1 MRLSRGA
8 KTRYIGPMRRVP
20 VERSV
25 NASLSILATLGIVA
39 LLHYAASVV
48 ITVFASI
55 LVALALEPLVQL
67 LRKRAR
73 ISRHPAS
80 LIVVILAIAFLY
92 GILYLAYAS
101 AEQLLSDLPGLM
113 ARVRD
118 APLVQR
124 MTETFRHLTENI
136 QEAGKTIAP
145 AAPAAPGA
153 ETAVVVR
160 EGRSWVETFFHGLGS
175 VTTILFS
182 LSFIP
187 FLVYFILA
195 DKERLTRRT
204 RELFPREHQ
213 DTAGT
218 VIAAIERMMQKFLAG
233 NAIVAGIL
241 CAVTS
246 VAFLLVGLP
255 YWLALGILSG
265 ALSMIPYLG
274 LVFALLPALVVG
286 LVSFSTGGPVAVIV
300 AVVVGL
306 HLLAANL
313 LIPRLVGRGVRLNAV
328 ASTVAVMFF
337 GWLWGGMGLILGI
350 PIVAVVKCIMDNV
363 PAAQAVGRWLGD

>member
-1 MRLSRGA
+1 
-8 KTRYIGPMRRVP
+8 MRRIP

-25 NASLSILATLGIVA
+25 NASLSILAVLGIVA

-48 ITVFASI
+48 ITILTSI
-55 LVALALEPLVQL
+55 LVALALEPLVQF

-73 ISRHPAS
+73 LSRHPAS
-80 LIVVILAIAFLY
+80 LIVVFLAVALLY

-101 AEQLLSDLPGLM
+101 AQQLFSDLPRLV
-113 ARVRD
+113 AQVRE

-124 MTETFRHLTENI
+124 MTEDVGRLTENLR
-136 QEAGKTIAP
+136 EAGKTLAP
-145 AAPAAPGA
+145 AAPVPPGTR
-153 ETAVVVR
+153 TAVVVQ
-160 EGRSWVETFFHGLGS
+160 EGKSWAETVLRGLGS
-175 VTTILFS
+175 VTTLLFS

-213 DTAGT
+213 DTAGA
-218 VIAAIERMMQKFLAG
+218 VISAIERMMQKFLAG
-233 NAIVAGIL
+233 NAIVAAIL
-241 CAVTS
+241 CAVS
-246 VAFLLVGLP
+246 SLVFLLVGLP
-255 YWLALGILSG
+255 YWLVLGILSG
-265 ALSMIPYLG
+265 LLSMIPYLG

-286 LVSFSTGGPVAVIV
+286 LVNFSTGGPIAVIV
-300 AVVVGL
+300 GVVVGL

-328 ASTVAVMFF
+328 SSTVAVMFF

-350 PIVAVVKCIMDNV
+350 PIVAVVKCVMDNV
-363 PAAQAVGRWLGD
+363 PATHAVGRWLGD

>member
-1 MRLSRGA
+1 
-8 KTRYIGPMRRVP
+8 MRRIP

-25 NASLSILATLGIVA
+25 NASLSILAVLAIVA

-48 ITVFASI
+48 ITILTSV

-73 ISRHPAS
+73 MSRHPAS
-80 LIVVILAIAFLY
+80 LIVVFLAVAFLY

-101 AEQLLSDLPGLM
+101 AEQLLSDLPRLVVQ
-113 ARVRD
+113 VRD
-118 APLVQR
+118 APLV
-124 MTETFRHLTENI
+124 RHLADEVRRLTENL
-136 QEAGKTIAP
+136 QEAGKSIAP
-145 AAPAAPGA
+145 AAPALPDAG
-153 ETAVVVR
+153 TAVIVR
-160 EGRSWVETFFHGLGS
+160 EGKSWAEAIIQGLGS

-187 FLVYFILA
+187 FLVYFMLA

-213 DTAGT
+213 DTAGA
-218 VIAAIERMMQKFLAG
+218 VITAIERMMQKFLAG

-246 VAFLLVGLP
+246 LAFLLVGLP
-255 YWLALGILSG
+255 YWLALGLVSG
-265 ALSMIPYLG
+265 MLSMIPYLG
-274 LVFALLPALVVG
+274 LVLALLPALVVG
-286 LVSFSTGGPVAVIV
+286 LVSFSTGGPIAVVVI
-300 AVVVGL
+300 VVVGL

-313 LIPRLVGRGVRLNAV
+313 LIPKLVGKGARLNAV

-350 PIVAVVKCIMDNV
+350 PIVAVVKCIADNV
-363 PAAQAVGRWLGD
+363 PAAQPVGRWLGD

>member
-1 MRLSRGA
+1 
-8 KTRYIGPMRRVP
+8 MRRIP
-20 VERSV
+20 LDRSI
-25 NASLSILATLGIVA
+25 NASLSILAILGVIV

-48 ITVFASI
+48 ITI
-55 LVALALEPLVQL
+55 LTSALIALALEPLVQL
-67 LRKRAR
+67 LHLRAR
-73 ISRHPAS
+73 LSRRPAS
-80 LIVVILAIAFLY
+80 LIVVFLAVALLY
-92 GILYLAYAS
+92 GILSLAYAS
-101 AEQLLSDLPGLM
+101 AQDLLSDLPRLV
-113 ARVRD
+113 AQVRS

-124 MTETFRHLTENI
+124 MANETQRLTESLT
-136 QEAGKTIAP
+136 EAGKTIAP
-145 AAPAAPGA
+145 AAPAPAGA
-153 ETAVVVR
+153 KTAVVVR
-160 EGRSWVETFFHGLGS
+160 EAKSWPETVLQGLGS

-213 DTAGT
+213 ETAGT
-218 VIAAIERMMQKFLAG
+218 VIHAIERMMQKFLAG
-233 NAIVAGIL
+233 SAIIAGVL

-246 VAFLLVGLP
+246 LAFLLVGLP

-265 ALSMIPYLG
+265 TLSMIPYLG

-286 LVSFSTGGPVAVIV
+286 LVTFSSGGPIAVIV
-300 AVVVGL
+300 IVVIGL

-313 LIPRLVGRGVRLNAV
+313 LIPRLVGKGVRLNAV
-328 ASTVAVMFF
+328 VSTVAIMFF

-350 PIVAVVKCIMDNV
+350 PIVAVVKCVMDNV
-363 PAAQAVGRWLGD
+363 PATQAVGRWLGD

>member
-1 MRLSRGA
+1 
-8 KTRYIGPMRRVP
+8 MRRIP

-25 NASLSILATLGIVA
+25 NASLSILAILGIVA

-48 ITVFASI
+48 ITILTSV
-55 LVALALEPLVQL
+55 LVALALEPLVQF

-73 ISRHPAS
+73 LSRHPAS
-80 LIVVILAIAFLY
+80 LIVVILAVALLY

-101 AEQLLSDLPGLM
+101 VQQLLSDLPRLV
-113 ARVRD
+113 AQVRD

-124 MTETFRHLTENI
+124 MTEDVRRLTENI

-145 AAPAAPGA
+145 VAPAAGA
-153 ETAVVVR
+153 RTAVVVR
-160 EGRSWVETFFHGLGS
+160 EGKSWTEAILQGLGS
-175 VTTILFS
+175 VTTVLFS

-187 FLVYFILA
+187 FLVYFVLA

-213 DTAGT
+213 ETAGA

-233 NAIVAGIL
+233 NAIVAAVL

-246 VAFLLVGLP
+246 LAFLLVGLP
-255 YWLALGILSG
+255 YWLALGLISG
-265 ALSMIPYLG
+265 LLSMIPYLG
-274 LVFALLPALVVG
+274 LVLALVPALVVG

-300 AVVVGL
+300 IVVVGL

-350 PIVAVVKCIMDNV
+350 PIVAVVKCVMDNV
-363 PAAQAVGRWLGD
+363 PAAQPVGRWLGD

>member
-1 MRLSRGA
+1 
-8 KTRYIGPMRRVP
+8 MRRIP

-25 NASLSILATLGIVA
+25 NASLSILAILGIVA

-48 ITVFASI
+48 ITILTSI

-73 ISRHPAS
+73 LSRHPAS
-80 LIVVILAIAFLY
+80 LIVVFLAIALLY

-101 AEQLLSDLPGLM
+101 AQQLLSDLPRLV
-113 ARVRD
+113 AQVRD

-124 MTETFRHLTENI
+124 MTEEVQRLTKNI

-145 AAPAAPGA
+145 AGPAAPGSG
-153 ETAVVVR
+153 TAVVVR
-160 EGRSWVETFFHGLGS
+160 EGKTWAEAVLQGLGS

-213 DTAGT
+213 ETAGA
-218 VIAAIERMMQKFLAG
+218 VIHAIERMMQKFLAG
-233 NAIVAGIL
+233 SAIVAGIL

-246 VAFLLVGLP
+246 LAFLLVGLP
-255 YWLALGILSG
+255 YWLALGLISG
-265 ALSMIPYLG
+265 MLSMIPYLG

-286 LVSFSTGGPVAVIV
+286 LVSFSTGGPIAVIV
-300 AVVVGL
+300 IVVVGL
-306 HLLAANL
+306 HLAAANM

-328 ASTVAVMFF
+328 VSTVAVMFF

-350 PIVAVVKCIMDNV
+350 PIVAVVKCVVDNV
-363 PAAQAVGRWLGD
+363 PAAQPIGRWLGD

>member
-1 MRLSRGA
+1 
-8 KTRYIGPMRRVP
+8 MRRIP
-20 VERSV
+20 VERTV
-25 NASLSILATLGIVA
+25 NASLSILAILGVVA
-39 LLHYAASVV
+39 LLYYAASVV
-48 ITVFASI
+48 ITILTSV
-55 LVALALEPLVQL
+55 LVALALEPVVKF

-73 ISRHPAS
+73 LSRHPAS
-80 LIVVILAIAFLY
+80 LIVVILAIALLY

-101 AEQLLSDLPGLM
+101 AQQLLSDLPHLV
-113 ARVRD
+113 AQVRE

-124 MTETFRHLTENI
+124 ITDEVRRLTENLR
-136 QEAGKTIAP
+136 EAGKTIAP
-145 AAPAAPGA
+145 AAPAPPGTG
-153 ETAVVVR
+153 TAVVLR
-160 EGRSWVETFFHGLGS
+160 EGTSWTETVFRRLGS

-182 LSFIP
+182 LGFIP

-204 RELFPREHQ
+204 RELFPPESQ
-213 DTAGT
+213 ETAGA

-233 NAIVAGIL
+233 NMIVAGIL
-241 CAVTS
+241 CAVTA

-265 ALSMIPYLG
+265 TLSMIPYLG

-286 LVSFSTGGPVAVIV
+286 LITFSTGGPIAVIFL
-300 AVVVGL
+300 VVIGL

-313 LIPRLVGRGVRLNAV
+313 LIPKLVGKGVRLNAV

-350 PIVAVVKCIMDNV
+350 PIFAVVKCVMDNV
-363 PAAQAVGRWLGD
+363 PATQPIGRWLGD

>member
-1 MRLSRGA
+1 
-8 KTRYIGPMRRVP
+8 MRRVP

-25 NASLSILATLGIVA
+25 NASLSILAVLALLA

-48 ITVFASI
+48 ITLFASI
-55 LVALALEPLVQL
+55 LVALALEPLVQF

-73 ISRHPAS
+73 LSRQPAS
-80 LIVVILAIAFLY
+80 LIVVILAVALLY

-101 AEQLLSDLPGLM
+101 SQQLLSDLPRLV
-113 ARVRD
+113 AQIRN

-124 MTETFRHLTENI
+124 MSDEVQRLTENLR
-136 QEAGKTIAP
+136 EAGRTIGP
-145 AAPAAPGA
+145 PAPGA
-153 ETAVVVR
+153 GTAVVLR
-160 EGRSWVETFFHGLGS
+160 EGKSWAETVLQGLGS
-175 VTTILFS
+175 VTTVLFS

-213 DTAGT
+213 ETAGA
-218 VIAAIERMMQKFLAG
+218 VIAAIERMMQKFLTG

-241 CAVTS
+241 CVVTA

-265 ALSMIPYLG
+265 TLSMIPYLG
-274 LVFALLPALVVG
+274 LALALLPALAVG
-286 LVSFSTGGPVAVIV
+286 LVTFPTGGPVAVIV
-300 AVVVGL
+300 IVVVGL

-313 LIPRLVGRGVRLNAV
+313 LIPKLVGRGVRLNAV
-328 ASTVAVMFF
+328 ASTIAVMFF

-350 PIVAVVKCIMDNV
+350 PIVAVIKCVLDNV
-363 PAAQAVGRWLGD
+363 PATEAIGRWLGD